1 MLVSIIIPAFN
12 EENTIIELLKKVN
25 LQETKD
31 LAEIIVI
38 DDGSFDN
45 TKEILKE
52 NPSLYTKLIELEN
65 LGKGGAVREGLK
77 RYRKLR
83 PIPRCRLRVRSE

>member
-31 LAEIIVI
+31 FSLEIIVI

-52 NPSLYTKLIELEN
+52 NPSLYTN
-65 LGKGGAVREGLK
+65 
-77 RYRKLR
+77 
-83 PIPRCRLRVRSE
+83 